1 MGRCAVGACASD
13 FGDCDG
19 NATNGCEAD
28 LRSALAHCGA
38 CGMGCA
44 SAPNSLVV
52 CAARSCQRVC
62 ATGFADCDGNASNGC
77 EVDTRTSNAHCGG
90 CGMACANVGGAVA
103 CTAGACVVTR
113 CDAGRADCNGNG
125 RDGCEVTL
133 ASDPSHCGSCGN
145 ACPSVEARRL
155 CTAGSCAPT
164 SCRAVLQATPGL
176 PDGRYRLDL
185 DGGASGAARDYA
197 CDMRNGGWTYVA
209 NQVPATLL
217 DDVLTTVNETLIG
230 QLDRSWRLGNPE
242 ITRVRP
248 AVAWRLSD
256 EVQNVFVA
264 PACVVDW
271 SQDYIRVTTPHPCT
285 MGYTTPALDTLVNG
299 RWTFCSARGIG
310 INNEGRSCSI
320 RMNESGFGLGI
331 GALPNGRAYT
341 CDYNTARRV
350 SLAFQ

>member
-1 MGRCAVGACASD
+1 
-13 FGDCDG
+13 
-19 NATNGCEAD
+19 
-28 LRSALAHCGA
+28 
-38 CGMGCA
+38 
-44 SAPNSLVV
+44 
-52 CAARSCQRVC
+52 
-62 ATGFADCDGNASNGC
+62 
-77 EVDTRTSNAHCGG
+77 
-90 CGMACANVGGAVA
+90 MACANVGGAVA
-103 CTAGACVVTR
+103 CTAGACAVTR

-133 ASDPSHCGSCGN
+133 ASDAAHCGACGN

-185 DGGASGAARDYA
+185 DGDASGAARDYA

-285 MGYTTPALDTLVNG
+285 TGYTTPALNTLVNG